1 MAEESIRVRSVEDA
15 IRSEIEKENLQSAID
30 KLIREVVSEE
40 AGQSSVVNPE
50 SIVARLL
57 DSSTIQSLVQRV
69 SASSRKAQTS
79 HFPTGNLP
87 LHVQEQIVPGRRY
100 LYLRVCNGR
109 AFVDHLKVKTSP
121 AVDNQ
126 SYLTFH
132 LALRSQ
138 RFETHGVPCVCEP
151 AINEGFL
158 FDLQLLKPDHGNI
171 LDCSE
176 LLTLDAPITLAAV
189 RQEGLHR
196 TATTLLS
203 VYILDWR
210 SVLART
216 SATTK
221 LVCHLMGIGSEQQVP
236 VGLLDLEATMF
247 PSLEL
252 SLQTTVVSEYIQE
265 TNNRVGERRRL
276 FIAYARQWWQE
287 YTEASSSHSLRPVRI
302 FSMDECGKNRFAC
315 EFVQKLEV
323 GRALRSP
330 EEAARWISILPTT
343 SANQSPIGPC
353 KPWYTLPTALMVRS
367 LNTESKCSVLC
378 SILLGFGLDA
388 WVCVGTRHSG
398 NPHVWVMT
406 RGPYS
411 AITFWETLT
420 GSRYIHRVGQKA
432 AHDYGTIASIFNNYI
447 FFANC
452 QASDK
457 VEYCNFFLDNS
468 SSWKK
473 MSDSATSSMIEKV
486 PCLMPLTPASD
497 DGNKRSVD
505 MEVQLQVLIIEH
517 RSDAGLS
524 TQFNEHLG
532 YILTPA
538 LWSYEREAVNGG
550 DNMESRGAELFS
562 AALMHTVPDGHTFK
576 AFPFHFTHRSPRRAF
591 NTILNS
597 SIGREIVEC
606 RGDRVTLA
614 IRSVTVCYPEHVFVT
629 WLMVACSYRPVG

>member
-367 LNTESKCSVLC
+367 L
-378 SILLGFGLDA
+378 
-388 WVCVGTRHSG
+388 
-398 NPHVWVMT
+398 
-406 RGPYS
+406 
-411 AITFWETLT
+411 
-420 GSRYIHRVGQKA
+420 
-432 AHDYGTIASIFNNYI
+432 
-447 FFANC
+447 
-452 QASDK
+452 ASDK

>member
-158 FDLQLLKPDHGNI
+158 FDLQLLKP
-171 LDCSE
+171 
-176 LLTLDAPITLAAV
+176 
-189 RQEGLHR
+189 
-196 TATTLLS
+196 
-203 VYILDWR
+203 
-210 SVLART
+210 
-216 SATTK
+216 
-221 LVCHLMGIGSEQQVP
+221 GSEQQVP

>member
-452 QASDK
+452 Q
-457 VEYCNFFLDNS
+457 
-468 SSWKK
+468 
-473 MSDSATSSMIEKV
+473 
-486 PCLMPLTPASD
+486 
-497 DGNKRSVD
+497 
-505 MEVQLQVLIIEH
+505 
-517 RSDAGLS
+517 DAGLS